1 MEINV
6 QEFIDQVMDGQF
18 TQQSETVD
26 DGQVT
31 VATGIAAMAQ
41 AISQQ
46 QLAQFEWQVT
56 VPEAEQPVSVRLET
70 IVINLPLVNAKT
82 ISKIMDVNATAE
94 VNVYLVCET
103 PDINRSGLR
112 IDKLA
117 SATALVDDAD
127 SVTGAAQQWIDEKL
141 ATVRDN
147 IAAAK
152 EEKD

>member
-1 MEINV
+1 
-6 QEFIDQVMDGQF
+6 
-18 TQQSETVD
+18 
-26 DGQVT
+26 
-31 VATGIAAMAQ
+31 
-41 AISQQ
+41 
-46 QLAQFEWQVT
+46 
-56 VPEAEQPVSVRLET
+56 
-70 IVINLPLVNAKT
+70 
-82 ISKIMDVNATAE
+82 MDVNATAE